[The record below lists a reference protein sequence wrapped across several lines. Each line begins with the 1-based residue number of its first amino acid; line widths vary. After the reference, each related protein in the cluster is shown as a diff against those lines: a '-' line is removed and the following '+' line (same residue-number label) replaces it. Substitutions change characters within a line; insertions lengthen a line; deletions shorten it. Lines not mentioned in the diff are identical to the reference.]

1 MWVKDVSLACCGSA
15 VLLIVTSI
23 IGYAT
28 EKRRTQE
35 RIIKEAFSFSMV
47 DYILE
52 EGNKLSLNALARITR
67 TSLNKFKSLHS
78 ELKEYYQGCIFKDK
92 KLKQLINEEIIHYA
106 EKAESFRVILAN
118 PESKPDKINAKFDEL
133 WKLERQTS
141 EKIDKWMKD
150 KSFVLGK
157 EFNIDED

>member
-1 MWVKDVSLACCGSA
+1 
-15 VLLIVTSI
+15 
-23 IGYAT
+23 
-28 EKRRTQE
+28 
-35 RIIKEAFSFSMV
+35 MV

-52 EGNKLSLNALARITR
+52 EENKLSLNALAKITR
-67 TSLNKFKSLHS
+67 ISLNKFKSLHS

-118 PESKPDKINAKFDEL
+118 PESKPDKIDAKFAEL